1 MAPINPTGGKEM
13 NVNDRVVLTTAG
25 MARWGRQSGGGEGVV
40 ISEVSAT
47 GWQRVR
53 WDNGNANVYRDIDI
67 ELVKPVVPKVG
78 DRVRMSAAGKARWG
92 NDRCNPHDGEGTV
105 SNVDSTWTQ
114 VRWDNSLI
122 NSYKEGQLELVESA
136 QKEKKVK
143 LTKGK
148 EKVYVDR
155 DGDQFEVDTITS
167 QEYVYFTTGN
177 SEEDGLADGQV
188 VRLSAED
195 VKKIR
200 KQLGKWL
207 DNKLVVA

>member
-1 MAPINPTGGKEM
+1 M

-78 DRVRMSAAGKARWG
+78 DRVRMSAAGKARWM
-92 NDRCNPHDGEGTV
+92 DSPSNPHESIGTV
-105 SNVDSTWTQ
+105 QNVDSTWTQ
-114 VRWDNSLI
+114 VRWDSPRTGMV
-122 NSYKEGQLELVESA
+122 NSYKEGQLELVASA
-136 QKEKKVK
+136 STSTSTQKEKKVK

-188 VRLSAED
+188 VRLSTED